1 MRRKVIIPIIGLFL
15 LMACARQESYTVS
28 IAGDDKM
35 EGMKHLYESN
45 TYGYYFGVDSDL
57 TKGKTKS
64 NIIEMNHADDSLYL
78 MIESAGMERQIAVQ
92 VFMDYEQIPI
102 IVDGSPYFTYYINAG
117 ERYSEEIP
125 FQLGIE
131 VNEQY
136 SHKMVTCMTV
146 SSDLHECDTEGTPTN
161 VYSLAYDWILKFDKE
176 QELFL
181 KEKEYQSPTKEYQD
195 MWNGLLINNDI
206 TELKRTFPPKEIQC
220 SPGEKIELQYQIGG
234 LGNCEEVLMLLS
246 LDMKQIMVD
255 NKNYLVFRERDK
267 NIMSGTVMITAPEQP
282 GLYDLTGWIIEDP
295 FKNEQKEDFPLA
307 AAPRFTI
314 HVTL

>member
-15 LMACARQESYTVS
+15 LMACARQESYIVS
-28 IAGDDKM
+28 VAGDDKM
-35 EGMKHLYESN
+35 EGMQHLYESN

-64 NIIEMNHADDSLYL
+64 NIIEMNHTDDFLYL

-102 IVDGSPYFTYYINAG
+102 IVEGSQYFTYYINAG